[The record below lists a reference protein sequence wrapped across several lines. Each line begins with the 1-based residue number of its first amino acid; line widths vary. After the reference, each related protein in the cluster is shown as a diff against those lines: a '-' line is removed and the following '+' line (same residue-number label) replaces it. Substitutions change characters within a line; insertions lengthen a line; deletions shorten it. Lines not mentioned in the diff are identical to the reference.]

1 MKDGKDAKRKEGR
14 GIELYK
20 PFCLTITTNT
30 QNREFAL
37 KSSVFLNMS
46 IFSMSDPPD
55 ETCTICYNILD
66 ANRWFGDTSL

>member
-1 MKDGKDAKRKEGR
+1 MKDGMDAEGK

-37 KSSVFLNMS
+37 KRLVVLTLSVSQLLVRQVT
-46 IFSMSDPPD
+46 IFS
-55 ETCTICYNILD
+55 I
-66 ANRWFGDTSL
+66 